1 MRGAL
6 SCYLAV
12 AVTLAAICFV
22 ASLIGDLPW
31 RITALCAAM
40 IVDALVR
47 LSHEFDPPPTAR

>member
-12 AVTLAAICFV
+12 AVILAAICFA
-22 ASLIGDLPW
+22 ASLIDDLPW
-31 RITALCAAM
+31 GITALCAAM

-47 LSHEFDPPPTAR
+47 LSHEFDPPTVR